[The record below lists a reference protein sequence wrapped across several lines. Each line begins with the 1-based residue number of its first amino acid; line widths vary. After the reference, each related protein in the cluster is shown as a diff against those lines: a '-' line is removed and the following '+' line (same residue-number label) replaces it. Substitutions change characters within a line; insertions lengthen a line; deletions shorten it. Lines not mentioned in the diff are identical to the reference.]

1 MTRALYE
8 RALAAAKEL
17 ETLSSSSGASGVPP
31 EDAKQ
36 LADQIAQC
44 KAAQDECFLK
54 STQPK
59 KKTKP
64 RQLHSDDDA
73 QDEDDE
79 DEVVDGEIE
88 STTDDVQG
96 LDLGTRHEF

>member
-17 ETLSSSSGASGVPP
+17 DTLSSSSGASGVPP

-73 QDEDDE
+73 LDEDE
-79 DEVVDGEIE
+79 DEVFDGEIE
-88 STTDDVQG
+88 STADGVQG